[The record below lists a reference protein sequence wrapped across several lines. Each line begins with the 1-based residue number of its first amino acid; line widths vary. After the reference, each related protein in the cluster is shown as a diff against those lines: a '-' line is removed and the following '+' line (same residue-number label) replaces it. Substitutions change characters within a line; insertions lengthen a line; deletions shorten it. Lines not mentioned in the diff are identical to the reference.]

1 MQRMTKSYF
10 FIISM
15 CCLFLSSIS
24 LAVNAEEEKLQFSK
38 YSKNLQ
44 QKPIVYD
51 NGAIDDNWRWAYFE
65 GEVTVSGVL
74 WIEDDAFF
82 LIPDAKSAKL
92 LPQVIGPKYGYAR
105 KINKL
110 LLNKGIDYSGIPKPG
125 SEIRGKFINDIET
138 RWEREFFTKLLGS
151 DEAIKLL
158 KNKPEVVKIN
168 VVAKIKNIL
177 TTVEC
182 DTRLYGADIVEI
194 RLPQDSTKR
203 LLAMSNTP
211 KFQGC

>member
-1 MQRMTKSYF
+1 MPKKRSYSSQNTPKIFIKNQLRMTTVQLMTTGDGL
-10 FIISM
+10 I
-15 CCLFLSSIS
+15 LR
-24 LAVNAEEEKLQFSK
+24 VGLQFQEFCGLK
-38 YSKNLQ
+38 MM
-44 QKPIVYD
+44 P
-51 NGAIDDNWRWAYFE
+51 
-65 GEVTVSGVL
+65 
-74 WIEDDAFF
+74 FF
-82 LIPDAKSAKL
+82 LIPDAKSDKL

-105 KINKL
+105 KINKML
-110 LLNKGIDYSGIPKPG
+110 FNKGIDYSGIPKPG

-194 RLPQDSTKR
+194 RLPQDTSKR
-203 LLAMSNTP
+203 LLAKSSTP

>member
-10 FIISM
+10 FIISI
-15 CCLFLSSIS
+15 CCFFLSSIS

-44 QKPIVYD
+44 QKPIID
-51 NGAIDDNWRWAYFE
+51 DEGAINNNWRWAYFE

-74 WIEDDAFF
+74 WIEDNAYF

-105 KINKL
+105 KINKML
-110 LLNKGIDYSGIPKPG
+110 LHKGINYSGIPKPG
-125 SEIRGKFINDIET
+125 YESRGKFIKDIET
-138 RWEREFFTKLLGS
+138 RWEREFFTKLLGA

-168 VVAKIKNIL
+168 VVAKIKNIT

-182 DTRLYGADIVEI
+182 DTRHYGADIVEI
-194 RLPQDSTKR
+194 RLTQNSSKR
-203 LLAMSNTP
+203 MLAMSNTP